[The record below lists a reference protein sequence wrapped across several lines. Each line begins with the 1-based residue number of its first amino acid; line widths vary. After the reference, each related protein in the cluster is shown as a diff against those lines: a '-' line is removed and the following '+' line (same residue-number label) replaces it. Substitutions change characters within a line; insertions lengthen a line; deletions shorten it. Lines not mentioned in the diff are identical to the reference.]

1 MRRTFEAIAIAV
13 LLSACAAAGSGPPAS
28 PAVLQAGA
36 WRVEDIGGRGVI
48 DNSPATL
55 IFGADGRLSGNA
67 SCNRLIA
74 RYTLTDGTL
83 TISQAG
89 TTRMACAPALMDQER
104 RLVDLLGTVSSYT
117 LDKDGTLV
125 LESPSGAR
133 IVARR

>member
-1 MRRTFEAIAIAV
+1 MAI
-13 LLSACAAAGSGPPAS
+13 S
-28 PAVLQAGA
+28 
-36 WRVEDIGGRGVI
+36 
-48 DNSPATL
+48 
-55 IFGADGRLSGNA
+55 RLSGNA

-104 RLVDLLGTVSSYT
+104 RLVDLLGKVTSYT
-117 LDKDGTLV
+117 IDQDGTLV
-125 LESPSGAR
+125 LKSQSGSR